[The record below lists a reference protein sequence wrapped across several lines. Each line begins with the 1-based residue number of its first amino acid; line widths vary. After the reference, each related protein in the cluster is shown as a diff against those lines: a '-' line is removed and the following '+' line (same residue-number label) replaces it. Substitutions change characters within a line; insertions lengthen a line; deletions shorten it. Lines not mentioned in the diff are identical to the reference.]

1 MKDTYTVE
9 EINDILASLKQQGS
23 GVTQYIGARYVPLFA
38 DPIDWSD
45 TRVYEP
51 LTIVYHKGNSYTSRQ
66 SVPTGIDIENS
77 AFWALTGNYNAQ
89 IEQYRTEVASCRKEV
104 KAYDVRIAANTE
116 AIAANTQ
123 KIDDET
129 SRATEAEA
137 TKAPIGHAS
146 DDATYGLGTSSMYGH
161 VKLATQ
167 GTPASSDAT
176 AGIAA
181 TPASVKSAIDSA
193 LGNSIKPKNT
203 IIVLGDSFT
212 STRDRAYAW
221 PSQITRYRVVNLA
234 KDGAAFTTPTNNIQ
248 EQADLVKSQDLSTV
262 KAVVVYA
269 GYNDLQIG
277 ATFNA
282 LDTAIKKVYNTI
294 STAVD
299 KKGINIIMALFNN
312 SYVGRMTN
320 AFKGTARTTFA
331 ALSTRLENVP
341 WVNAFNW
348 LYGMKS
354 NDFVDGVHPNEKSS
368 KLIANY
374 ITDLVEG
381 TYDPEHVNIE
391 YNIESGAG
399 STAQTSYIR
408 FKAGHD
414 TPEFI
419 GARYIGSA
427 SQGQSVNDIGNELVG
442 KDFSNIYSD
451 ILMLNCYSGNGNFIN
466 TFIRCDL
473 NTAQCWTMNWRAAM
487 TGGDNIYFTH
497 SI

>member
-9 EINDILASLKQQGS
+9 EINDILANLKQQGS

-45 TRVYEP
+45 TRTYEP

-66 SVPTGIDIENS
+66 SVPTGIDIGNE

-89 IEQYRTEVASCRKEV
+89 IEQYRTEVASYRKEV
-104 KAYDVRIAANTE
+104 EAYEARITANTE
-116 AIAANTQ
+116 AIATNAQ
-123 KIDDET
+123 AIKAET
-129 SRATEAEA
+129 SRATEAES

-146 DDATYGLGTSSMYGH
+146 GDKTYGAGTASMYGH
-161 VKLATQ
+161 VKLATRD
-167 GTPASSDAT
+167 TPASSDAT

-181 TPASVKSAIDSA
+181 TPASVKSAIDGA
-193 LGNSIKPKNT
+193 LGDSIKPKNT

-221 PSQITRYRVVNLA
+221 PAQITRYNVINLA
-234 KDGAAFTTPTNNIQ
+234 KDGAAFTTESNTIQ
-248 EQADLVKSQDLSTV
+248 EQADLVKKQDLGTV

-269 GYNDLQIG
+269 GYNDLQVG
-277 ATFNA
+277 AKFNT
-282 LDTAIKKVYNTI
+282 LDTAIKKVYETI
-294 STAVD
+294 SNAVD

-312 SYVGRMTN
+312 AYVGRMSKE
-320 AFKGTARTTFA
+320 FKGNARTTFA

-354 NDFVDGVHPNEKSS
+354 SDFVDGVHPNEKSS

-381 TYDPEHVNIE
+381 TYDPEHVNVE

-399 STAQTSYIR
+399 NSQQTAYIR

-414 TPEFI
+414 TPEFV

-427 SQGQSVNDIGNELVG
+427 NSGQTLNEIGADLVG

-451 ILMLNCYSGNGNFIN
+451 ILMLNCYSSNGNFIN

-473 NTAQCWTMNWRAAM
+473 DGANCWTMNWSAQM

>member
-9 EINDILASLKQQGS
+9 ELNDILANLKQQGS

-45 TRVYEP
+45 TRTYEP

-66 SVPTGIDIENS
+66 SVPTGIDIENES
-77 AFWALTGNYNAQ
+77 FWALTGNYNAQ
-89 IEQYRTEVASCRKEV
+89 IEQYRTEVASCREEV
-104 KAYDVRIAANTE
+104 KAYGVRITANTE
-116 AIAANTQ
+116 AIATNAQEIAN
-123 KIDDET
+123 ET
-129 SRATEAEA
+129 SRATAAEA

-146 DDATYGLGTSSMYGH
+146 GDKAYGVGTASMYGH

-193 LGNSIKPKNT
+193 LGDSIKPKNT

-221 PSQITRYRVVNLA
+221 PSQITRYNVVNLA
-234 KDGAAFTTPTNNIQ
+234 KDGAAFTTPSNNIQ
-248 EQADLVKSQDLSTV
+248 EQADLVRNQNLSTV

-277 ATFNA
+277 ATFDA
-282 LDTAIKKVYNTI
+282 LDTAIKKVYETI

-299 KKGINIIMALFNN
+299 KKGIKIIMALFNN
-312 SYVGRMTN
+312 SYAGRMTTD
-320 AFKGTARTTFA
+320 FKSTARSVFA

-341 WVNAFNW
+341 WVKAFNW

-354 NDFVDGVHPNEKSS
+354 SDFVDGVHPNEKTS

-399 STAQTSYIR
+399 STHQTAYIR

-414 TPEFI
+414 TPEFV

-427 SQGQSVNDIGNELVG
+427 NQGQTLNDIGTELVG

-451 ILMLNCYSGNGNFIN
+451 ILMLNGYSGNGNFIN

-473 NTAQCWTMNWRAAM
+473 DSAQCWTMNWRAQL
-487 TGGDNIYFTH
+487 TGGDNLYFTH

>member
-66 SVPTGIDIENS
+66 SVPTGIDIENK

-89 IEQYRTEVASCRKEV
+89 IEQYRTEVASYRKEV
-104 KAYDVRIAANTE
+104 EAYDVRITANTE
-116 AIAANTQ
+116 AIAANTK
-123 KIDDET
+123 KIDAET

-137 TKAPIGHAS
+137 TKAPTDHAS
-146 DDATYGLGTSSMYGH
+146 EDATYGLGTSSMYGH

-167 GTPASSDAT
+167 NTPASSDAT

-193 LGNSIKPKNT
+193 LGNSVKPKNT

-221 PSQITRYRVVNLA
+221 PSQITRYNVVNLA

-248 EQADLVKSQDLSTV
+248 DQANMVKSQDLSTV
-262 KAVVVYA
+262 KAVIVYA
-269 GYNDLQIG
+269 GYNDLQIK
-277 ATFNA
+277 ATFSA

-320 AFKGTARTTFA
+320 EFKGTARTTFA

-354 NDFVDGVHPNEKSS
+354 SDFVDGVHPNEKSS

-399 STAQTSYIR
+399 ETAQTSYIR

-414 TPEFI
+414 TPEFV

-427 SQGQSVNDIGNELVG
+427 SKGQSVNDIGTELVG

-473 NTAQCWTMNWRAAM
+473 DSAQCWTMNWREAM
-487 TGGDNIYFTH
+487 TGGDNIYFNH